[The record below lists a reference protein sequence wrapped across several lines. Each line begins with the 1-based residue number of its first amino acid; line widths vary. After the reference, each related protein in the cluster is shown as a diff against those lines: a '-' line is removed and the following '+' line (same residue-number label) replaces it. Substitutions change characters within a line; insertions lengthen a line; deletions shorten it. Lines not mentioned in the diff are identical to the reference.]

1 MHIEIMDSFDGSVP
15 NLISKRTLEDIDSYL
30 NIPYKDSE
38 NKVINGLGAFYNN
51 YISPNLFPIIVITLL
66 IIYLTIKYIL
76 KRDREEKE
84 LIEDEKEEKQE
95 KLNRVK
101 NHVLKTNHGPES
113 KTPYQTLIHPQ
124 QNIINNPKN
133 PNNSNNPPNNQN
145 NVNEI
150 DISELISDEYLLTND
165 SGAALAEKSGIMK
178 NDEKIY
184 EEFHEE
190 FHEDN
195 LDKAAALIFNK

>member
-1 MHIEIMDSFDGSVP
+1 MSFPFMHIEIMDSFDGSVP

-101 NHVLKTNHGPES
+101 NHVLKTNHGSES
-113 KTPYQTLIHPQ
+113 KIHQSIIHPQ
-124 QNIINNPKN
+124 QNIINDPKNSNNSPKN
-133 PNNSNNPPNNQN
+133 PK

-165 SGAALAEKSGIMK
+165 SGTALAEKTDIME
-178 NDEKIY
+178 NENKI
-184 EEFHEE
+184 HEE
-190 FHEDN
+190 FHENN